1 MPFSLL
7 TDELITPLGE
17 FHAATKFFMLM
28 LAHLLPPLFD
38 HTRHRD
44 GFLG

>member
-1 MPFSLL
+1 MK
-7 TDELITPLGE
+7 LITPLGE
-17 FHAATKFFMLM
+17 FHAATKFFMFM

>member
-1 MPFSLL
+1 MPFFLL
-7 TDELITPLGE
+7 TDELITPLSE

-38 HTRHRD
+38 HTRHNNE
-44 GFLG
+44 FLG